1 MAFAKTN
8 TQAAPANETWKSQGF
23 LNFYLPAKNGTRRK
37 LGFIALKDSKPNE
50 KVLLEWLMED
60 PSRVAT
66 ILSKLEI
73 DFQPAGGDTS
83 TGFDL

>member
-8 TQAAPANETWKSQGF
+8 TQAAPANDSWKSQGF

-37 LGFIALKDSKPNE
+37 LGFIALKETKPNE
-50 KVLLEWLMED
+50 KTLLDWLNED

-66 ILSKLEI
+66 LLSKLEI
-73 DFQPAGGDTS
+73 DFQPAGGEPMS
-83 TGFDL
+83 GFDL